1 MSEPLIYTK
10 NGNVPLEG
18 LRHEV
23 EWRISKDVVTFIERY
38 FDGEEVVKE
47 SIHVKLLTGV
57 SMDGVATI

>member
-1 MSEPLIYTK
+1 MTPLIYTK
-10 NGNVPLEG
+10 NGNVPLEE

-23 EWRISKDVVTFIERY
+23 EWRISNDVITFIERY

-47 SIHVKLLTGV
+47 STHVKLLTGV